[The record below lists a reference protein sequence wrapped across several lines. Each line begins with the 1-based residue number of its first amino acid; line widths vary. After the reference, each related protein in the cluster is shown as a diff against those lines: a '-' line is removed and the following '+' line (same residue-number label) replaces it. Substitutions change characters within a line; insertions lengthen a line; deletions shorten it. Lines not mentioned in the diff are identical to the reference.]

1 MRYYP
6 LFLDLAGQRCIVL
19 GDGKFATEK
28 ASALG
33 EAGADVRVIASRDYR
48 PGVLAGARLVVDA
61 SEDPEINRQS
71 WQEAEEAGILI
82 NVVDRPEQCRF
93 IAPAIVRRDPLL
105 IAISTSGESP
115 FLAST
120 MRARLERW
128 LGLEWG
134 PFTALVGRV
143 RRRLR
148 EDGLP
153 LGEQTRIF
161 RRLVGSDVRKLLG
174 AGRAHEA
181 EHLAAALSR
190 PGLDRPGRVALVGA
204 GPGDP
209 SLLTVAARDLLF
221 DADVVLHDAL
231 VGPDVLALAG
241 PHAQLENVGKRGGRE
256 SPRQEDVTA
265 RLIELARAGHF
276 VVRLKGGDPF
286 VFGRGG
292 EELTDLV
299 RAGVDVVVV
308 PGVSA
313 ALAAPAAAGIPVTL
327 RGVASSLAITT
338 AQGGDSPER
347 LYRLARACD
356 TLVVL
361 MVRSNLASVAA
372 TLVGALGPSQPA
384 AVVSNATLPEQRQVG
399 GPLARI
405 ARLADEGGIVAPA
418 TLVVGR
424 VVESA
429 PALAAI
435 AGLRLPGHCD
445 QGPLIEQVA
454 LGG

>member
-6 LFLDLAGQRCIVL
+6 VFLDLAGQRCIVL

-82 NVVDRPEQCRF
+82 NVVDRPERCRF

-115 FLAST
+115 FLASS

-128 LGLEWG
+128 LGLEWA

-148 EDGLP
+148 EAGVP
-153 LGEQTRIF
+153 VAEQTRIF
-161 RRLVGSDVRKLLG
+161 RRLMGSDVRTLLR
-174 AGRAHEA
+174 AGRALDA

-256 SPRQEDVTA
+256 SARQEDVTA

-292 EELTDLV
+292 EELKDLV
-299 RAGVDVVVV
+299 RAGIEVVVV

-347 LYRLARACD
+347 LYELARACD

-372 TLVGALGPSQPA
+372 TLVRALGPSQPA
-384 AVVSNATLPEQRQVG
+384 AVVSNATLPEQRQVA

-435 AGLRLPGHCD
+435 AGLQLPGHRD